1 MLCLMIFGIAS
12 AMADTTDDY
21 WPEPVYFPQKED
33 QATLKANPKPALI
46 KAENT
51 TAPAPQK
58 KRFWPFPGKPKASEK
73 PIQTEE
79 QIVKVGPKDPPASP
93 YPLIRLPLPFET
105 EETILQPGMYLLKPD
120 STTPNGDKQDDA
132 YFLLTQRNKTLL
144 RFNTHTV
151 PTQDVNLS
159 VEGTPSPLSKR
170 NPHAPEPL
178 KAQIRVSPDNRTLT
192 IIIQQADQ
200 TRESPA
206 YPTAADRRQIL
217 TY

>member
-1 MLCLMIFGIAS
+1 
-12 AMADTTDDY
+12 MADITDEY
-21 WPEPVYFPQKED
+21 WPEPVYFPQKEE
-33 QATLKANPKPALI
+33 QETLNTNPKPALI
-46 KAENT
+46 KADNT
-51 TAPAPQK
+51 TTPAPPKKK
-58 KRFWPFPGKPKASEK
+58 KRFWPFSGKPKESEK
-73 PIQTEE
+73 PIPSEE

-105 EETILQPGMYLLKPD
+105 EEGILQPGIYLLKPD
-120 STTPNGDKQDDA
+120 STTPSGDKQGDA

-144 RFNTHTV
+144 KFSTHKV
-151 PTQDVNLS
+151 PTQDANLS

-170 NPHAPEPL
+170 DPHAPEPL
-178 KAQIRVSPDNRTLT
+178 KVQIRLSPDNRTLT

-206 YPTAADRRQIL
+206 YPTATDRRQIL